1 MTIIFY
7 SDKPTSSHIGGSED
21 EGVRP
26 FFWLQ
31 LRRTGWSWPLPMP
44 NFQMPK
50 ISEPS
55 SPTILGQPSP
65 TSPPFDPPVP
75 SNLFDLLHLI
85 HSVVME
91 FSANLQ
97 FFWIW
102 YYLPAGYQLAEMGFP
117 WTMQNLSV
125 GQWMWDRYMHQ
136 LHWPHCWICHVMV
149 RCSGTLW
156 HGGICSCPNWYEPP
170 MPGE

>member
-1 MTIIFY
+1 MILATSNAQL
-7 SDKPTSSHIGGSED
+7 SDAQNLRTLQPYNFGTTFPDLPT
-21 EGVRP
+21 
-26 FFWLQ
+26 
-31 LRRTGWSWPLPMP
+31 LR
-44 NFQMPK
+44 
-50 ISEPS
+50 
-55 SPTILGQPSP
+55 
-65 TSPPFDPPVP
+65 PPVP

-125 GQWMWDRYMHQ
+125 GQWM
-136 LHWPHCWICHVMV
+136 
-149 RCSGTLW
+149 
-156 HGGICSCPNWYEPP
+156 
-170 MPGE
+170 